1 MPPTSGLMSGYHG
14 FETLRYRFQKVSTGL
29 GEAIKVYIQLNQL
42 DGKLM
47 RLGGSVE
54 LRTRAIVRRAGILP
68 LLPERVNEEWPLSG
82 RVLENNEKSSWK
94 EEVEPKIA
102 NGGRKVWIVGK

>member
-1 MPPTSGLMSGYHG
+1 MEPEY
-14 FETLRYRFQKVSTGL
+14 FEISFSKGSTGL
-29 GEAIKVYIQLNQL
+29 GEAIKVYIQLNQV

-68 LLPERVNEEWPLSG
+68 LLPEGLKEEWPLSG